1 MRDFI
6 ITSLQTWDIEIGS
19 TIKNTALEISKQNR
33 VLYINTP
40 MDISIR
46 LRGNRQS
53 PSYIRRMAVIKG
65 ETSPLRQ
72 INANMWVLDCPFMLF
87 SANFLP
93 APLFNIVNRK
103 NNARIARWIVE
114 QAAALG
120 FKNYIHLIDT
130 DIYRSRYLK
139 EYIHPAIS
147 IYYRRDYVIG
157 EAYWRTAPVLNR
169 NWLLRPTLFWQTP
182 PVLPQSCKPTTLI
195 PTPSKP
201 E

>member
-1 MRDFI
+1 MGHRDR
-6 ITSLQTWDIEIGS
+6 QYHQEYGIGNF
-19 TIKNTALEISKQNR
+19 KAEPGALHQHSDGHFHPAER
-33 VLYINTP
+33 
-40 MDISIR
+40 
-46 LRGNRQS
+46 NRQS

-157 EAYWRTAPVLNR
+157 EAYWRRHGTRLEPELAASADLVLANSTR
-169 NWLLRPTLFWQTP
+169 
-182 PVLPQSCKPTTLI
+182 LPQSCKPTTLI

>member
-87 SANFLP
+87 SVQLP
-93 APLFNIVNRK
+93 ACTAFQYRQQKKQCPYSPMDCRAGCR
-103 NNARIARWIVE
+103 ARFQE
-114 QAAALG
+114 L
-120 FKNYIHLIDT
+120 HPPH
-130 DIYRSRYLK
+130 RYG
-139 EYIHPAIS
+139 H
-147 IYYRRDYVIG
+147 
-157 EAYWRTAPVLNR
+157 
-169 NWLLRPTLFWQTP
+169 
-182 PVLPQSCKPTTLI
+182 LPQPLSEGVH
-195 PTPSKP
+195 PSGYQHLLP
-201 E
+201 ARLRHRRSLLAQARHPS

>member
-46 LRGNRQS
+46 LREQTI

-72 INANMWVLDCPFMLF
+72 INANMWVWTVLSCC
-87 SANFLP
+87 SADFLP

-114 QAAALG
+114 QAAALD

-139 EYIHPAIS
+139 EYIHPSVS
-147 IYYRRDYVIG
+147 IYYRDYVIG
-157 EAYWRTAPVLNR
+157 EAYWRRHGTRLEPELAASADLVLANSTRFAAELQAYKPSYLPHR
-169 NWLLRPTLFWQTP
+169 NQ
-182 PVLPQSCKPTTLI
+182 
-195 PTPSKP
+195 

>member
-87 SANFLP
+87 SANFL
-93 APLFNIVNRK
+93 
-103 NNARIARWIVE
+103 
-114 QAAALG
+114 
-120 FKNYIHLIDT
+120 
-130 DIYRSRYLK
+130 
-139 EYIHPAIS
+139 
-147 IYYRRDYVIG
+147 
-157 EAYWRTAPVLNR
+157 RTAKTEVDGKAPHSPMDCRAGCRARLQK
-169 NWLLRPTLFWQTP
+169 LHP
-182 PVLPQSCKPTTLI
+182 PYRYRHLPQPLSKGVY
-195 PTPSKP
+195 PSVC
-201 E
+201 

>member
-87 SANFLP
+87 RPTSCLHRFSISSTEKQCPYSPMDCRAGCRARFQELHPPHRYGHLPQPLSEGVHPSGYQHLLP
-93 APLFNIVNRK
+93 ARLRHRRSLLAQ
-103 NNARIARWIVE
+103 AR
-114 QAAALG
+114 
-120 FKNYIHLIDT
+120 
-130 DIYRSRYLK
+130 
-139 EYIHPAIS
+139 HPS
-147 IYYRRDYVIG
+147 
-157 EAYWRTAPVLNR
+157 
-169 NWLLRPTLFWQTP
+169 
-182 PVLPQSCKPTTLI
+182 
-195 PTPSKP
+195 
-201 E
+201 

>member
-65 ETSPLRQ
+65 ETSPLLGQ
-72 INANMWVLDCPFMLF
+72 
-87 SANFLP
+87 LP
-93 APLFNIVNRK
+93 ACTDFQYRQQKKQCPHSPMDCRAGCR
-103 NNARIARWIVE
+103 ARL
-114 QAAALG
+114 QKL
-120 FKNYIHLIDT
+120 HPP
-130 DIYRSRYLK
+130 YR
-139 EYIHPAIS
+139 
-147 IYYRRDYVIG
+147 YRH
-157 EAYWRTAPVLNR
+157 
-169 NWLLRPTLFWQTP
+169 
-182 PVLPQSCKPTTLI
+182 LPQPLSKGVY
-195 PTPSKP
+195 PSVC
-201 E
+201 

>member
-72 INANMWVLDCPFMLF
+72 IIANMWVLD
-87 SANFLP
+87 
-93 APLFNIVNRK
+93 
-103 NNARIARWIVE
+103 
-114 QAAALG
+114 
-120 FKNYIHLIDT
+120 
-130 DIYRSRYLK
+130 
-139 EYIHPAIS
+139 
-147 IYYRRDYVIG
+147 
-157 EAYWRTAPVLNR
+157 
-169 NWLLRPTLFWQTP
+169 
-182 PVLPQSCKPTTLI
+182 
-195 PTPSKP
+195 
-201 E
+201 